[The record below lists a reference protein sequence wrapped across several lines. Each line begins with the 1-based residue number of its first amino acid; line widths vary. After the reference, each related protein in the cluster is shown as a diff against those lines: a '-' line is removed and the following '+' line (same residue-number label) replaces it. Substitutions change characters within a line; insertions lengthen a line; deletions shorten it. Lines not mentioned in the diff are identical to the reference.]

1 MPQLVKNLHAVWETW
16 VQTLG
21 WEDPLEKGTPT
32 HCSFLAW
39 RIPWTWGH
47 KESDTTEQLSLLPN
61 LCQSNETSFWFQTTC
76 RDLYIQMN
84 AAHAKSRFNIFVFFP
99 NDAVITLNILEFV
112 CENCFHNLNNSRFR
126 KYLSSI
132 CPVHYTKILHSIFGL
147 KKEQFL
153 FLMRLQNRTN
163 IYILPKFSS
172 VEQYISA
179 IIKI

>member
-1 MPQLVKNLHAVWETW
+1 
-16 VQTLG
+16 
-21 WEDPLEKGTPT
+21 
-32 HCSFLAW
+32 
-39 RIPWTWGH
+39 
-47 KESDTTEQLSLLPN
+47 
-61 LCQSNETSFWFQTTC
+61 
-76 RDLYIQMN
+76 MN

-99 NDAVITLNILEFV
+99 NDAAITLNILEFV

-179 IIKI
+179 IIKIWLKVIYWLWRWTYTLVCIKMWSMIIVQAFQCLWK